1 MAKRSR
7 FSLTAFKKQP
17 DRNDH
22 FGQSQHEKREP
33 YRVKLSGVVGKLPR
47 SRNSTRSVR
56 SQSGSDRI
64 KVGLP
69 KGQKGN
75 LDVSNGGL
83 SGKEFV
89 AAMFEHYGNAESV
102 ADEGNGK

>member
-1 MAKRSR
+1 MAKVK
-7 FSLTAFKKQP
+7 FSLAAFKKQLTETTTSVKV
-17 DRNDH
+17 NTEE
-22 FGQSQHEKREP
+22 GA
-33 YRVKLSGVVGKLPR
+33 YRVKLSGLSAAATVEELNAV
-47 SRNSTRSVR
+47 VR
-56 SQSGSDRI
+56 SQSSDRI

-89 AAMFEHYGNAESV
+89 AAMFEHYGNTDSI
-102 ADEGNGK
+102 ADEGNTK